1 MNDYDLILLD
11 VMLPDFDGY
20 EVLRKLRAVGVR
32 TPFLIQSG
40 LVQRDNAMAG
50 NGFGVED
57 YLIKPFNRDELIRSV
72 ERVAARAG
80 AARRQAQVEE
90 SMRSTGTAAEIINDG
105 DSAGIN
111 CTIVSVS
118 SGGAVVDLGDENARC
133 ADTFVLVVPGDKG
146 YRCATCWQHGSK
158 IGVKFA

>member
-1 MNDYDLILLD
+1 M
-11 VMLPDFDGY
+11 
-20 EVLRKLRAVGVR
+20 E
-32 TPFLIQSG
+32 Q
-40 LVQRDNAMAG
+40 
-50 NGFGVED
+50 
-57 YLIKPFNRDELIRSV
+57 
-72 ERVAARAG
+72 VAARAG
-80 AARRQAQVEE
+80 AARRQARVEE
-90 SMRSTGTAAEIINDG
+90 PTRSTGTVAEIINDG
-105 DSAGIN
+105 DNAGIN